1 MGMILIK
8 RLDNMEERMVDVE
21 TTERRRPPGQRD
33 AEATREALLAAA
45 TELFAERGFDGTTVE
60 TIAVRARV
68 NKAMINYHFRG
79 KHGLYTAILRRDFG
93 WALTRLA
100 ELEHEPVRADAKLAR
115 FVAIFGELH
124 QRRPGLSAMMLREAM
139 SGGRGL
145 DPALLP
151 DMRRIFEA
159 VQSIVAQGVA
169 EGTFREV
176 DPLFMHH
183 TVIGCLAFY
192 FAAKPLRDRMIADG
206 VVPTSLPNPQRFVVH
221 VQELLA
227 RGLAKE

>member
-1 MGMILIK
+1 LS
-8 RLDNMEERMVDVE
+8 
-21 TTERRRPPGQRD
+21 
-33 AEATREALLAAA
+33 
-45 TELFAERGFDGTTVE
+45 
-60 TIAVRARV
+60 
-68 NKAMINYHFRG
+68 
-79 KHGLYTAILRRDFG
+79 
-93 WALTRLA
+93 
-100 ELEHEPVRADAKLAR
+100 EPVRADAKLSR

-124 QRRPGLSAMMLREAM
+124 QRRPGISAMMLREAM

-145 DPALLP
+145 DPTLLP

-169 EGTFREV
+169 EGTFRDV

-183 TVIGCLAFY
+183 TVIGCLAFF
-192 FAAKPLRDRMIADG
+192 FAAKPLRDRMIAEG
-206 VVPTSLPNPQRFVVH
+206 VMPMAPPDPQEFVVH

>member
-1 MGMILIK
+1 MSA
-8 RLDNMEERMVDVE
+8 VE
-21 TTERRRPPGQRD
+21 LGQGPRAHGKKD

-45 TELFAERGFDGTTVE
+45 TAIFADRGYDGATVDA
-60 TIAVRARV
+60 IAVRARV
-68 NKAMINYHFRG
+68 NKAMINYHFLGKRG
-79 KHGLYTAILRRDFG
+79 LHTAILKRDFG
-93 WALTRLA
+93 WALTQISALTT
-100 ELEHEPVRADAKLAR
+100 EPSRADAKLAR
-115 FVAIFGELH
+115 FVATFGELH

-151 DMRRIFEA
+151 SLGLIFA
-159 VQSIVAQGVA
+159 TVQSIVAQGVA

-183 TVIGCLAFY
+183 TVIGCLAFF
-192 FAAKPLRDRMIADG
+192 FAAKPLRDRMIAEG
-206 VVPTSLPNPQRFVVH
+206 VVPMSPPDPGAFIAH

>member
-1 MGMILIK
+1 
-8 RLDNMEERMVDVE
+8 MVDAQSSGS
-21 TTERRRPPGQRD
+21 RRTPGQRD

-45 TELFAERGFDGTTVE
+45 TELFAERGFDGTTVDA
-60 TIAVRARV
+60 IAVRARV
-68 NKAMINYHFRG
+68 NKAMINYHFAG
-79 KHGLYTAILRRDFG
+79 KLGLYTAILKRDFE

-100 ELEHEPVRADAKLAR
+100 ELEREPARADAKLAR

-151 DMRRIFEA
+151 NLRRIFEA
-159 VQSIVAQGVA
+159 VQSIVAQGVV
-169 EGTFREV
+169 EGTFRDV
-176 DPLFMHH
+176 DPLFMHQ
-183 TVIGCLAFY
+183 TVIGCLAFF
-192 FAAKPLRDRMIADG
+192 FAAKPLRDRMIAEG
-206 VVPTSLPNPQRFVVH
+206 VVPAAPPDPQKFVVH

>member
-1 MGMILIK
+1 MAGDDIH
-8 RLDNMEERMVDVE
+8 EV
-21 TTERRRPPGQRD
+21 RRAPGQRD
-33 AEATREALLAAA
+33 AEATREALLVAA
-45 TELFAERGFDGTTVE
+45 TALFADRGFAGATVDA
-60 TIAVRARV
+60 IAVRARV
-68 NKAMINYHFRG
+68 NKAMINYYFRG
-79 KHGLYTAILRRDFG
+79 KQGLYTAILKRDFE

-100 ELEHEPVRADAKLAR
+100 ELEEQPSRADAKLSR

-145 DPALLP
+145 DPELLP
-151 DMRRIFEA
+151 NMRRIFEA

-176 DPLFMHH
+176 DPLFMHQ
-183 TVIGCLAFY
+183 TVIGCLAFF
-192 FAAKPLRDRMIADG
+192 FATKPLRDRMIAEG
-206 VVPTSLPNPQRFVVH
+206 VVPVAPPDPREFVVH

>member
-1 MGMILIK
+1 MADADTHDAP
-8 RLDNMEERMVDVE
+8 R
-21 TTERRRPPGQRD
+21 THGQRD

-45 TELFAERGFDGTTVE
+45 TELFADRGFAGATVDA
-60 TIAVRARV
+60 IAVRARV
-68 NKAMINYHFRG
+68 NKAMINYHFQG
-79 KHGLYTAILRRDFG
+79 KQGLYNAILRRDFE

-100 ELEHEPVRADAKLAR
+100 ELEHQPARADAKLAR

-145 DPALLP
+145 EPALLP
-151 DMRRIFEA
+151 NMRRIYEA

-176 DPLFMHH
+176 DPLFMHQ
-183 TVIGCLAFY
+183 TVIGCLAFF
-192 FAAKPLRDRMIADG
+192 FAAKPLRDRMIAQG
-206 VVPTSLPNPQRFVVH
+206 VVPVAPPDPQKFVAH
-221 VQELLA
+221 IQELLA

>member
-1 MGMILIK
+1 
-8 RLDNMEERMVDVE
+8 MVNAH
-21 TTERRRPPGQRD
+21 TPGGHRTRGQRD
-33 AEATREALLAAA
+33 AEATREALLSAA
-45 TELFAERGFDGTTVE
+45 TGLFAELGYDGTTVDA
-60 TIAVRARV
+60 IAVRARV
-68 NKAMINYHFRG
+68 NKAMINYHFEG
-79 KHGLYTAILRRDFG
+79 KHGLYTAILERDFG
-93 WALTRLA
+93 WALTRLS
-100 ELEHEPVRADAKLAR
+100 ELSSEPLRADAKLAR

-139 SGGRGL
+139 SGGLGL

-159 VQSIVAQGVA
+159 VQSIVTQGVA
-169 EGTFREV
+169 EGTFRDV

-183 TVIGCLAFY
+183 TVIGSLAFF
-192 FAAKPLRDRMIADG
+192 FAAKPLRDRMIAAG
-206 VVPTSLPNPQRFVVH
+206 VMPTASPDPQRFVAH

>member
-1 MGMILIK
+1 MADAHTNDAPQAP
-8 RLDNMEERMVDVE
+8 R
-21 TTERRRPPGQRD
+21 QRD

-45 TELFAERGFDGTTVE
+45 TEFFADRGFAGATVDA
-60 TIAVRARV
+60 IAVRAGV

-79 KHGLYTAILRRDFG
+79 KQGLYTAILKRDFE

-100 ELEHEPVRADAKLAR
+100 ELEHQPTRADAKLAR

-145 DPALLP
+145 EPALLP
-151 DMRRIFEA
+151 NLRRIFEA

-169 EGTFREV
+169 EDTFRDV
-176 DPLFMHH
+176 DPLFMHQ
-183 TVIGCLAFY
+183 TVIGCLTFF
-192 FAAKPLRDRMIADG
+192 FAAKPLRDRMIAEG
-206 VVPTSLPNPQRFVVH
+206 VVPVSLPDPQKFVAH